1 MLEIPLDFV
10 QSCVTLRELR
20 LSNMAMKRVP
30 QSVRHSESLHRL
42 DISSNRVADLDDS
55 GLDRIPGLNN
65 LKAQNNRMDKLP
77 AFFSK
82 MQALKFL
89 NISNNKFQILP
100 EVVPKMTGLV
110 DLDISFNNI
119 SSLPPEIGQL
129 RLLQRL
135 VIVGNQISRF
145 PDESVGLESLVS
157 LDCRRNNISDLS
169 LVSRLPNLQQLL
181 ADHNAI
187 HALDLSVGPSLQAL
201 DSSYNDITQLIAPVE
216 SNLLIHSKLTHLNIS
231 HAKLSSL
238 DELALSH
245 LSSLVTL
252 RLDHNAF
259 RVIPETLGRLTK
271 LKTLSCS
278 DNQLDALPDSIG
290 NLQCLVTLDAHNNSL
305 TELPA
310 SMWQCGSLET
320 INVTSNLLINWH
332 DPPSPVASVDNIGG
346 IDNIAAQVDA
356 QRKPSVAGSFIS
368 HVGRSLPPLAL
379 SLKRLY
385 LGENRLTDDVLH
397 PLTVLRELRVL
408 NLSFNNIQELPS
420 SFFRNFLN
428 LEEVYL
434 SGNKLSAI
442 PTEDLPRLTSLSVM
456 FLNGNKLQVLPS
468 ELGKLTSLTVLD
480 VGSNVLKYNIN
491 NWEFDWN
498 WYVIVGFTL
507 LLN

>member
-10 QSCVTLRELR
+10 QSCITLRELR

-42 DISSNRVADLDDS
+42 DISSNRIADLDDS

-77 AFFSK
+77 AFFSR
-82 MQALKFL
+82 MNALKYL
-89 NISNNKFQILP
+89 NISNNKFQNMP
-100 EVVPKMTGLV
+100 EVVPKMTNLV

-119 SSLPPEIGQL
+119 SSLPSAIGQL
-129 RLLQRL
+129 HHLQRL
-135 VIVGNQISRF
+135 VIVGNQISSF
-145 PDESVGLESLVS
+145 PDESVGLERLVS
-157 LDCRRNNISDLS
+157 LDCRRNNISDLT
-169 LVSRLPNLQQLL
+169 LMTKLPNLQQLL

-187 HALDLSVGPSLQAL
+187 HALDLTVGPNLQVL
-201 DSSYNDITQLIAPVE
+201 DSSYNDITQFIVPAEP
-216 SNLLIHSKLTHLNIS
+216 SKTIHFNLTSLNIS

-238 DELALSH
+238 DEVALSL

-259 RVIPETLGRLTK
+259 RFIPETLGRLTN

-290 NLQCLVTLDAHNNSL
+290 NLQHLVTLDAHNNSL

-310 SMWQCGSLET
+310 SMWQCNSLE
-320 INVTSNLLINWH
+320 IVNVTSNLLINWH
-332 DPPSPVASVDNIGG
+332 DPPSPVASIDNIGG
-346 IDNIAAQVDA
+346 IDGLAAQLEA
-356 QRKPSVAGSFIS
+356 QRKPSVAGSFINS
-368 HVGRSLPPLAL
+368 LGRALPPLAM

-408 NLSFNNIQELPS
+408 NLSFNNIQELPT
-420 SFFRNFLN
+420 SFFRNFQY

-434 SGNKLSAI
+434 SGNKLSTI
-442 PTEDLPRLTSLSVM
+442 PTEDLHRLTALSVM

-468 ELGKLTSLTVLD
+468 ELGKLKNLTVLD

-498 WYVIVGFTL
+498 WYVTACFNL
-507 LLN
+507 